1 MKSGPSGFSLPELLT
16 VIAIVGVMVLV
27 ALPAM
32 GSLRRQAAMR
42 AAIGEAT
49 SALRAARSSAIARSG
64 HVAVKFQ
71 QFDGVWHY
79 AFVDDGDGDGVR
91 NDDIKSGIDRRR
103 GAWRELL
110 DPQSIVRIALPSYP
124 VRDPDTGKFLPKGA
138 AAVRF
143 NASTLCSFGPLG
155 GGTAGS
161 VFFTDSHERVAIVRV
176 TGASGRI
183 RALVYDRGS
192 GTWGEP

>member
-1 MKSGPSGFSLPELLT
+1 MKPATAGYSLLELLT
-16 VIAIVGVMVLV
+16 VLAIVGLMALV
-27 ALPAM
+27 TLPAF

-42 AAIGEAT
+42 AAIGEVT
-49 SALRAARSSAIARSG
+49 WALRAARSSAIARSG

-71 QFDGVWHY
+71 QLGGVWHY
-79 AFVDDGDGDGVR
+79 AFIDDGDGDGVR
-91 NDDIKSGIDRRR
+91 NDDIKSGVDLRR
-103 GAWRELL
+103 GAWKELL
-110 DPQSIVRIALPSYP
+110 DPQSIVRIGLPSYL
-124 VRDPDTGKFLPKGA
+124 VRDPDTGKPLPKNA
-138 AAVRF
+138 SAVRF

-161 VFFTDSHERVAIVRV
+161 VFFTDSYERVAIVRV

-183 RALVYDRGS
+183 RALVYDRGT